1 MSPLVTIV
9 IPVYKVEQF
18 IERCLQSVANQTYT
32 NIECILVND
41 VTPDSSMEIAE
52 RFIQKNPE
60 FNFIVFNQPTNQ
72 GLSMARNAG
81 MDLAKGKYIYFL
93 DSDDEIT
100 DYAIE
105 HLVKLAEETDAEM
118 VLGQSVCINEEE
130 NWRRNYFPVNSP
142 KDSLEG
148 NKDIVWNFVKGQ
160 YPVMACDKLVR
171 MDFLMKHQLYFVKD
185 LFSQDV
191 LWSFQSMLKFEKIA
205 FLREDTYLYYFHGAS
220 IIHNRGE
227 KHFGNWI
234 TIASYMDKAYREE
247 KDAYKK
253 KLILEYLVDFKG
265 MTLEMNWKAQKN
277 EQLWKRSYKAYN
289 QMKSLSLTDYFS
301 SDYSKKL
308 KKQDLFYRLPLF
320 IGYRFFRWR
329 FDR

>member
-1 MSPLVTIV
+1 MNPLVSIV
-9 IPVYKVEQF
+9 IPVYKVEIF
-18 IERCLQSVANQTYT
+18 IERCLKSVVNQSYPA
-32 NIECILVND
+32 IECILVND
-41 VTPDSSMEIAE
+41 VTPDNSMIIAQD
-52 RFIQKNPE
+52 FIKQHPAFDFK
-60 FNFIVFNQPTNQ
+60 IINQAYNQ

-81 MDLAKGKYIYFL
+81 MNLAKGKYVYFL

-100 DYAIE
+100 TYAIQN
-105 HLVKLAEETDAEM
+105 LVELAERTDSEM

-130 NWRRNYFPVNSP
+130 NWRRNYFPIKTQDDV
-142 KDSLEG
+142 LEG
-148 NKDIVWNFVKGQ
+148 NKNIVWNFVNGQ

-234 TIASYMDKAYREE
+234 TIAEYMDRAYRAENSSYNKE
-247 KDAYKK
+247 K
-253 KLILEYLVDFKG
+253 ILEYLIDFKAS
-265 MTLEMNWKAQKN
+265 TLEMNWKAQKN
-277 EQLWKRSYKAYN
+277 EALWKRSYKAYKKMN
-289 QMKSLSLTDYFS
+289 GLSFGKYFS
-301 SDYSKKL
+301 SKYSTKT
-308 KKQDLFYRLPLF
+308 KKQDLFYSLPLF
-320 IGYRFFRWR
+320 IGYKFFRWR